1 MQTALTGKRGSQA
14 GMTLIEM
21 LVSMIITAVIG
32 TMLVG
37 GWISLQRA
45 YAFTRV
51 TNSARATAR
60 DALDRVSS
68 EIRMAQPP
76 TADPLVKSPFYLP
89 TTPTSPFAS
98 GSPLSAC
105 GPTTCVFYSAYN
117 NSALEDG
124 GGLALTGTTPPSTSR
139 MRLTAIWL
147 DTAGS
152 TAQKVLK
159 LTRDTDNDGDLSDPG
174 GFRTIVLARSVV
186 NTAASV
192 NRPIF
197 TYYFR
202 DALPSS
208 PYYGQ
213 WSHANT
219 LTSTGSTG
227 VANLRNVQIELVVDV
242 NLSHTPTYVDVR
254 TTVRPRNAAAVQ

>member
-1 MQTALTGKRGSQA
+1 MPTQPICKRDSQA
-14 GMTLIEM
+14 GLTLIEM
-21 LVSMIITAVIG
+21 LVSMIIMAVIS

-37 GWISLQRA
+37 GWISLQRS

-51 TNSARATAR
+51 TNTARATVR

-117 NSALEDG
+117 NYAVADG
-124 GGLALTGTTPPSTSR
+124 AGLALSGTTPPLTSAI
-139 MRLTAIWL
+139 RLTAIWL
-147 DTAGS
+147 DTDAS
-152 TAQKVLK
+152 TGEKILK
-159 LTRDTDNDGDLSDPG
+159 LTRDTNNNGSLSLLAAGGD
-174 GFRTIVLARSVV
+174 RTMILARSVV

-202 DALPSS
+202 DATTTS
-208 PYYGQ
+208 PTYGQ
-213 WSHANT
+213 WSHAST
-219 LTSTGSTG
+219 LTSAT
-227 VANLRNVQIELVVDV
+227 VANLRDIQIELVVDV

-254 TTVRPRNAAAVQ
+254 TTVRPRNAAAIK

>member
-14 GMTLIEM
+14 GLTLIEM

-37 GWISLQRA
+37 GWISLQRS

-51 TNSARATAR
+51 TNSARATVR

-68 EIRMAQPP
+68 EIRTAQPP

-89 TTPTSPFAS
+89 TTPTSPFSS
-98 GSPLSAC
+98 GSPASAC

-117 NSALEDG
+117 NFAVGEG
-124 GGLALTGTTPPSTSR
+124 GGLALTGITPPSTSK

-147 DTAGS
+147 YTDPS
-152 TAQKVLK
+152 TGEKILK
-159 LTRDTDNDGDLSDPG
+159 LTRDTNNNGSLSLLAAGGD
-174 GFRTIVLARSVV
+174 RTMILARSVV

-202 DALPSS
+202 DATTTS
-208 PYYGQ
+208 PTYGQ
-213 WSHANT
+213 WSHAST
-219 LTSTGSTG
+219 LTSAT

-254 TTVRPRNAAAVQ
+254 TTVRPRNAAAIK

>member
-1 MQTALTGKRGSQA
+1 MGKRGSQA
-14 GMTLIEM
+14 GLTLIE
-21 LVSMIITAVIG
+21 LLISMIIMSVIG

-45 YAFTRV
+45 YAFTSV

-89 TTPTSPFAS
+89 ATPPTDFSS

-117 NSALEDG
+117 NYAVGDG
-124 GGLALTGTTPPSTSR
+124 GGLALTGTMPPTTSAI
-139 MRLTAIWL
+139 RLTAIWL

-159 LTRDTDNDGDLSDPG
+159 LTRDTDNDGDLKDPG
-174 GFRTIVLARSVV
+174 GFKTIILARSVV
-186 NTAASV
+186 NTAVS
-192 NRPIF
+192 RPLFI
-197 TYYFR
+197 YYFR
-202 DALPSS
+202 DATTTS
-208 PYYGQ
+208 PTYGQ
-213 WSHANT
+213 WSHADT
-219 LTSTGSTG
+219 LTSAS
-227 VANLRNVQIELVVDV
+227 VANLRNVQIELVIDA

-254 TTVRPRNAAAVQ
+254 TTVRPRNAATIK

>member
-1 MQTALTGKRGSQA
+1 MPTQPICKRDSQA
-14 GMTLIEM
+14 GLTLIEM
-21 LVSMIITAVIG
+21 LVSMIIMAVIS

-37 GWISLQRA
+37 GWISLQRS

-51 TNSARATAR
+51 TNTARATVR

-117 NSALEDG
+117 NYAVADG
-124 GGLALTGTTPPSTSR
+124 AGLALSGTTPPLTSAI
-139 MRLTAIWL
+139 RLTAIWL
-147 DTAGS
+147 DPAGS
-152 TAQKVLK
+152 TDQKVLK
-159 LTRDTDNDGDLSDPG
+159 LTRDTNNNGLLTDAGD
-174 GFRTIVLARSVV
+174 RTIILARAVV

-202 DALPSS
+202 DAAPAS
-208 PYYGQ
+208 PTYGQ
-213 WSHANT
+213 WSHTST
-219 LTSTGSTG
+219 LTSAT
-227 VANLRNVQIELVVDV
+227 VVNLRDMQVELVVDV

-254 TTVRPRNAAAVQ
+254 TTVRPRNAAAVK

>member
-1 MQTALTGKRGSQA
+1 MPTQLKHTRDSQA
-14 GMTLIEM
+14 GLTLIEM
-21 LVSMIITAVIG
+21 LVSMIIMAVIS

-37 GWISLQRA
+37 GWISLQRS

-51 TNSARATAR
+51 TNTARATVR

-105 GPTTCVFYSAYN
+105 GPTTCIFYSAYN
-117 NSALEDG
+117 NHAVADG
-124 GGLALTGTTPPSTSR
+124 AGLALSGTTPPLTSA

-147 DTAGS
+147 DPAGS

-159 LTRDTDNDGDLSDPG
+159 LTRDTNNNGLLTDAGD
-174 GFRTIVLARSVV
+174 RTIILARNVV

-202 DALPSS
+202 DATPTS
-208 PYYGQ
+208 PTYGQ
-213 WSHANT
+213 WSHAST
-219 LTSTGSTG
+219 LTSAT
-227 VANLRNVQIELVVDV
+227 VANLRDIQIELVVDV

-254 TTVRPRNAAAVQ
+254 TTVRPRNAAAVK

>member
-14 GMTLIEM
+14 GLTLIEM

-37 GWISLQRA
+37 GWISLQRS

-51 TNSARATAR
+51 TNSARATVR

-89 TTPTSPFAS
+89 TTPTSPFSS
-98 GSPLSAC
+98 GSPASAC

-117 NSALEDG
+117 NFAVGDG
-124 GGLALTGTTPPSTSR
+124 GGLALTGITPPSTSK

-147 DTAGS
+147 DPTGS
-152 TAQKVLK
+152 TSQKVLK
-159 LTRDTDNDGDLSDPG
+159 LTRDTDNDGDLTDPG
-174 GFRTIVLARSVV
+174 GFRTIKLADSVV

-202 DALPSS
+202 DAAPTS
-208 PYYGQ
+208 PTYGQ
-213 WSHANT
+213 WSHAST
-219 LTSTGSTG
+219 LTSAT

-254 TTVRPRNAAAVQ
+254 TTVRPRNAAAIK